1 MNYRALLI
9 LVTLWT
15 ALLARVGSRDTFYYK
30 KSKTAIRKDRD
41 NLTRTERF
49 LAKYDTAP
57 THAPFHTKLFLH
69 FRLYNYAL
77 CVISVV
83 SMQIIP
89 QYAAIVFYVKVFA
102 SDTKEVRTIS
112 RRSYRSRLSSCGRYM
127 TGFCAAQ
134 ASA

>member
-1 MNYRALLI
+1 MNYCALLV

-15 ALLARVGSRDTFYYK
+15 ALLARVGSRDTFCYK

-41 NLTRTERF
+41 NLTRMERF

-57 THAPFHTKLFLH
+57 THAPFHTKLFWY

-83 SMQIIP
+83 LMQTIP

-102 SDTKEVRTIS
+102 SDIPLWIYTPCIS
-112 RRSYRSRLSSCGRYM
+112 SWRQKRFDYSRHPRP
-127 TGFCAAQ
+127 
-134 ASA
+134 

>member
-15 ALLARVGSRDTFYYK
+15 ALLARVGSRDTFCYK

-41 NLTRTERF
+41 NLTRIERF

-57 THAPFHTKLFLH
+57 THAPFHTKLFWH

-83 SMQIIP
+83 LMQTIP
-89 QYAAIVFYVKVFA
+89 QYAAIVFYIKVFA
-102 SDTKEVRTIS
+102 SDIPLWIYTPFIS
-112 RRSYRSRLSSCGRYM
+112 SWRKKRFDYSKHPRP
-127 TGFCAAQ
+127 
-134 ASA
+134 